1 MRSIYVG
8 NVEYATTPEE
18 LQQLF
23 QSCGTV
29 NRVTILS
36 DKFENPKGC
45 VRPPLPPTTSVPAT
59 SVRSSRVNRDDLTG
73 PVRVESRR

>member
-1 MRSIYVG
+1 MGGTIAGAQEADGRSIYVG

-36 DKFENPKGC
+36 DKFENPKGYAA
-45 VRPPLPPTTSVPAT
+45 TTLSSVWD
-59 SVRSSRVNRDDLTG
+59 VCR
-73 PVRVESRR
+73 